1 MKPLYYQILIGF
13 LILGT
18 GAFLLNDCTGLK
30 QAKKRFNEKE
40 DSIQILKFEISG
52 LKDQV
57 QDRDERIVELKEMDS
72 IHAAAYQKEK
82 EVLQG
87 IIRKRRSRPPVQF
100 DADQQDEYFISE
112 FGNTLE
118 DTAVVNMVIDSL
130 EDRKHLNHISKI
142 QGIQIAKL
150 ESTLDIK
157 DMIITSQDSTIND
170 QMIIIQK
177 QDSVDTFRRGQIDIL
192 QKDKKKWKLI
202 TVGVVVLK
210 VLVIAAML

>member
-1 MKPLYYQILIGF
+1 MKPLYYQILIGI

-18 GAFLLNDCTGLK
+18 GAYLLNDCTGLK
-30 QAKKRFNEKE
+30 QAQKRFNEKE

-57 QDRDERIVELKEMDS
+57 QDRDERIVELKETDS

-87 IIRKRRSRPPVQF
+87 IIRKRRSRPPVQL
-100 DADQQDEYFISE
+100 DADQQDEYFINE

-130 EDRKHLNHISKI
+130 EDRKQVNHIAKL
-142 QGIQIAKL
+142 QGIQINKL
-150 ESTLDIK
+150 ESTLEIK
-157 DMIITSQDSTIND
+157 DMIIASQDSTIND

-177 QDSVDTFRRGQIDIL
+177 QDSVDTFRQGQIQIL
-192 QKDKKKWKLI
+192 EKQNKKWKGIAGGSGLLTI
-202 TVGVVVLK
+202 LAFVL
-210 VLVIAAML
+210 LL